1 MKKIYEQPE
10 MEIQNFEVVDVITDS
25 NDLPE
30 QPIAL
35 NS

>member
-1 MKKIYEQPE
+1 MKKTYEQPE

-30 QPIAL
+30 QPAVP
-35 NS
+35 NA